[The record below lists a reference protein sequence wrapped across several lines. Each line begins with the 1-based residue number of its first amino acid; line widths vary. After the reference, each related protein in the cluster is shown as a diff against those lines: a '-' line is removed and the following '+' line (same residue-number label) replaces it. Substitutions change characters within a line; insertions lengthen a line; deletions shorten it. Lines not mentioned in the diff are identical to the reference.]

1 MKSKLSSDQRTRR
14 RQHAATLLEV
24 TFSVAII
31 CLLFVSLYGGMARG
45 FAFTELA
52 RENLRGTQIIL
63 ERAEGL
69 RLYNWDQLVY
79 SNVIP
84 CAFTNFY
91 DPLAAN
97 TESQGIAYYGTM
109 VVADLDPNLI
119 SAPSY
124 ATNMRMVTI
133 SITWTNAQVPH
144 TRTVVTYVA
153 KNGVQNYVYNH

>member
-1 MKSKLSSDQRTRR
+1 MKSKPSTDLRTRR
-14 RQHAATLLEV
+14 RQFAATLLEV
-24 TFSVAII
+24 TFSLAII
-31 CLLFVSLYGGMARG
+31 GVLFVSLYGGMTRG
-45 FAFTELA
+45 SAFTELA

-63 ERAEGL
+63 ERVEGL

-79 SNVIP
+79 SNMIP
-84 CAFTNFY
+84 RTFTNFY

-109 VVADLDPNLI
+109 VVADLDPNLS

-133 SITWTNAQVPH
+133 SITWTNSQIPH
-144 TRTVVTYVA
+144 TRTIVTYVA